1 MSSLITTRN
10 NVSAAAAVMPAPV
23 RGTLLAQAGAG
34 PSSVSVQG
42 EPSTIKTLSGVS
54 FSTGKVL
61 QGELMFG
68 RTDSGKPMFWLQ
80 GQDKSYALSGAD
92 GKPVTNAM
100 DAEIRAIK
108 LINGSGATHLRQT
121 NEAPGS
127 NVRTPD
133 VKASLDK
140 LRSPPADGQ
149 RSRETV
155 AVNDKTMVSR
165 LGSLKTAIRAF
176 DDAGEF
182 EARAKNGTTAK
193 LNDSLY
199 NVTQF
204 AARHGNAMSPANQQL
219 VDPKN
224 TDSLVAQA
232 RSRLARNIDKNE
244 VPLDTYNP
252 AYRRKEVL
260 TRGNGAHTPR
270 DASEKTAIEATNQYV
285 KERFSAPLRTEAGN
299 LMGRILCRRFDA
311 TTRPDAQNALKD
323 MLSSQRGS
331 EEGAIKMLRA
341 INAERRTAKVAPMSA
356 AGMTPLQALENNTA
370 ARMGRES
377 LNGVVDLVMKLKNI
391 EPVGPETVKQAKF
404 RVEAEAEIRK
414 FASYTGQTDVK
425 NIEVSPR
432 DPKNLIA
439 FTHQDS
445 SAALFKSKNAF
456 AVDVKYDSLSALGHP
471 VQSKFTVW
479 YNDGAFVRAAGMPYR
494 DQVKGKETDAATGQK
509 NRPPGSTQVT
519 SRIGLFEM
527 GIQGNVG
534 LNANSESAKYAN
546 AGFSM
551 IVRGPHAKT
560 VTDMTNQGKLSIR
573 PSFNMGFDVS
583 GYATAGLFRA
593 GPYFEFGRFLPKD
606 KPFHVFDRFDI
617 GVNPAIFK
625 DATDHWRRFEPWLQ
639 PLADGLGPELDAYPE
654 PPAQT

>member
-1 MSSLITTRN
+1 MNPPITTRN
-10 NVSAAAAVMPAPV
+10 NVAASFNSGDT
-23 RGTLLAQAGAG
+23 RLAQAGAG
-34 PSSVSVQG
+34 TPK
-42 EPSTIKTLSGVS
+42 PSTVKAVSGIS
-54 FSTGKVL
+54 LSTGQEL

-68 RTDSGKPMFWLQ
+68 RTNSGKPMFWLR
-80 GQDKSYALSGAD
+80 GQNKDYELRGAD
-92 GKPVTNAM
+92 GKPVTNAL
-100 DAEIRAIK
+100 DAETRAIK
-108 LINGSGATHLRQT
+108 LITGGGATQLRQT
-121 NEAPGS
+121 SEAPGS

-133 VKASLDK
+133 VQASPDK

-149 RSRETV
+149 RSSETS

-176 DDAGEF
+176 DDAGERHI
-182 EARAKNGTTAK
+182 RAKNGTTAK
-193 LNDSLY
+193 LNDALY

-204 AARHGNAMSPANQQL
+204 AASRGKAMSPATNRL

-224 TDSLVAQA
+224 SDSLVSQA
-232 RSRLARNIDKNE
+232 TSRLARNIDQAE
-244 VPLDTYNP
+244 VPLDTYD
-252 AYRRKEVL
+252 AQYRRKEVL
-260 TRGNGAHTPR
+260 AYGSGAHTPR
-270 DASEKTAIEATNQYV
+270 NESEKAAIESANQYV
-285 KERFSAPLRTEAGN
+285 KERFSPPLRTEAGN
-299 LMGRILCRRFDA
+299 LMGRILCRHFDA
-311 TTRPDAQNALKD
+311 TTRADAQNALKD
-323 MLSSQRGS
+323 MLSSPRGS
-331 EEGAIKMLRA
+331 EEGAMKMLRA
-341 INAERRTAKVAPMSA
+341 INAERRTAKVAPLSA

-377 LNGVVDLVMKLKNI
+377 LNGVVDLVMKLKNV
-391 EPVGPETVKQAKF
+391 EPTGPQTVKQAKF
-404 RVEAEAEIRK
+404 RGEAEAEIKK

-425 NIEVSPR
+425 NIEISPR
-432 DPKNLIA
+432 DPKNIIA
-439 FTHQDS
+439 LTHQDS

-456 AVDVKYDSLSALGHP
+456 AVDVKYDSLSVLGHP

-479 YNDGAFVRAAGMPYR
+479 YNDGGFVRAAGTPYR
-494 DQVKGKETDAATGQK
+494 DQVKAKETDAATGK
-509 NRPPGSTQVT
+509 EKRPPGSTQIT
-519 SRIGLFEM
+519 SRVGLFEM

-617 GVNPAIFK
+617 GVNPAIYK
-625 DATDHWRRFEPWLQ
+625 DIQ
-639 PLADGLGPELDAYPE
+639 DGKYNHLGNQLWNDVVMPMFNPGAPRMR
-654 PPAQT
+654 